1 MVFVVFALSSA
12 VRAGLVEAGAFSP
25 VFGLG
30 LSKPGGC
37 LGTVRAELVEA
48 LVCWFDKHAWVQGG
62 SRESPGVRV
71 TFFCFAKRKSPKKRR
86 PPVCDPFAVRR
97 GKPAAGRLRGAPWN
111 SLCAARAAR
120 TTTASQSTKHGRF
133 DAHATPQPPRRR
145 RSQQGV
151 GQPNI
156 PTAARAFASLGPLL
170 QAQAPCAVQA
180 GPSAAMARVDVRWV
194 PFTMRRGAQG
204 VGRHGRRSARASC
217 SDSLR
222 LSERSAQRVASS
234 AARPTHEHRRLPAAK
249 RRDAACRV
257 ALSLV
262 TFFRRDERKLLR
274 RRAHTPAPAPCTS
287 MLNASKNIAAKAIP
301 TRPKTPKS
309 LKEEAHP

>member
-120 TTTASQSTKHGRF
+120 TSTASQFTRHGRF
-133 DAHATPQPPRRR
+133 DAHAHPATAPPQAQPA
-145 RSQQGV
+145 GV

-156 PTAARAFASLGPLL
+156 QQPNSRTAEQPTGHRCARPCLRSAWRLRPRDRAERSNGPNGCP
-170 QAQAPCAVQA
+170 AVWMFGCPTPAGCACGGAVA
-180 GPSAAMARVDVRWV
+180 GWHA
-194 PFTMRRGAQG
+194 
-204 VGRHGRRSARASC
+204 RRSARAS
-217 SDSLR
+217 
-222 LSERSAQRVASS
+222 
-234 AARPTHEHRRLPAAK
+234 
-249 RRDAACRV
+249 
-257 ALSLV
+257 
-262 TFFRRDERKLLR
+262 
-274 RRAHTPAPAPCTS
+274 
-287 MLNASKNIAAKAIP
+287 
-301 TRPKTPKS
+301 
-309 LKEEAHP
+309 